1 MRRNLSMD
9 LERYP
14 GTRMLLIGPPWML
27 ELQKMHGGH
36 FTYSSTRNML
46 GWLTPTIGTLI
57 IELLVVPYIIPVP
70 VYEGVLNNVR
80 GLLAVAN
87 TALDDTNNTL
97 VAAQQKILTLEIQK
111 HAS

>member
-1 MRRNLSMD
+1 
-9 LERYP
+9 
-14 GTRMLLIGPPWML
+14 
-27 ELQKMHGGH
+27 
-36 FTYSSTRNML
+36 
-46 GWLTPTIGTLI
+46 
-57 IELLVVPYIIPVP
+57 VVPYIIPVP
-70 VYEGVLNNVR
+70 VYEGVFNNVR